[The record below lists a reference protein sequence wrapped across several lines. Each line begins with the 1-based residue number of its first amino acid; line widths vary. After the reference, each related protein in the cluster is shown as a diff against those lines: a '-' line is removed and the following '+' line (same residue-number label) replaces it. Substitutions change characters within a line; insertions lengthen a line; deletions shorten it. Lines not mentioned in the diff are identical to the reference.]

1 VIGMPNNLRLKWQG
15 KIYNSAIELA
25 GKVIQCKKENK
36 QERARKVIIS
46 FMGNETP
53 DCFKDR

>member
-1 VIGMPNNLRLKWQG
+1 MPNNLRLKWQG